1 MENASKAL
9 LIAASVLI
17 VILLIAFGIRIFSST
32 SGSADQIEGTMQTTE
47 TAMFNNKFT
56 AYFGKNKTKS
66 QVISLVNV
74 VIASNASS
82 SRMVIMT
89 IGNSMDGNSK
99 NLMQNASNLSSVDKY
114 EIGID
119 ESTGAIDNGYI
130 YHIKVKKM
138 P

>member
-17 VILLIAFGIRIFSST
+17 VILLIAFGIRIFNST
-32 SGSADQIEGTMQTTE
+32 SGSADQIDGTMQTTE

-56 AYFGKNKTKS
+56 TYFGKNKTKS

-82 SRMVIMT
+82 GRMVIMT
-89 IGNSMDGNSK
+89 IENSMDENSN

-114 EIGID
+114 EIGLD
-119 ESTGAIDNGYI
+119 DGAGAINNGYI